1 MKCAISLMLEKTHSY
16 RKYAKILVDMHE
28 DCMSPLNLVMVLCTA
43 KSLGHFSPYGSY
55 WASLTLINDRVDPEF
70 VENLISHVERWS
82 RIHAPLRPRLLH
94 LRAEI
99 LSKQSPIDVPQSL
112 FALLIIGHKTF

>member
-55 WASLTLINDRVDPEF
+55 WASLSLINDRVDPEF